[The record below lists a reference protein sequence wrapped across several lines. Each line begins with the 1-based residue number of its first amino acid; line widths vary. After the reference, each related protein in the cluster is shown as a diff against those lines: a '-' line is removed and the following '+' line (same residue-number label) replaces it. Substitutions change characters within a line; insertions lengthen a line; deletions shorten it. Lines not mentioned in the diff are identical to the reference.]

1 MMYVVAYCNLQCGEF
16 AVSKLCRM
24 KVGAKTKKTCKFVG
38 NYVRWYGLK
47 LYLCANSLHFIM
59 DTIKLK
65 DLTFKPYISRDE
77 IAQAVKNVAARIN
90 EDLADKSPLF
100 LCVLNGAF
108 VFAADLFR
116 EINIP
121 DAEISFIRM
130 KSYIGTHSTGEV
142 HMISGLHEDISGRTV
157 VIIEDIVDS
166 GFTLVQLKEKLQEC
180 NPADI
185 KVATLLFKPESLK
198 YDVNIDYVALD
209 IPPAFIVGYGLD
221 YDEMG
226 RNLKDIYTIVQD

>member
-1 MMYVVAYCNLQCGEF
+1 MN
-16 AVSKLCRM
+16 
-24 KVGAKTKKTCKFVG
+24 
-38 NYVRWYGLK
+38 
-47 LYLCANSLHFIM
+47 
-59 DTIKLK
+59 TIKLK
-65 DLTFKPYISRDE
+65 DLTFKPYISSAE
-77 IAQAVKNVAARIN
+77 IATAVKNVAARIN
-90 EDLADKSPLF
+90 EDLADKNPLF
-100 LCVLNGAF
+100 ICVLNGAF

-121 DAEISFIRM
+121 GAEITFIRM
-130 KSYIGTHSTGEV
+130 KSYIGTQSTGEV
-142 HMISGLHEDISGRTV
+142 QMVSGLYEDISGRTV

-166 GFTLVQLKEKLQEC
+166 GFTLLQLKEILREC

-198 YDVNIDYVALD
+198 CDVTIDYVALD

-221 YDEMG
+221 YENMG